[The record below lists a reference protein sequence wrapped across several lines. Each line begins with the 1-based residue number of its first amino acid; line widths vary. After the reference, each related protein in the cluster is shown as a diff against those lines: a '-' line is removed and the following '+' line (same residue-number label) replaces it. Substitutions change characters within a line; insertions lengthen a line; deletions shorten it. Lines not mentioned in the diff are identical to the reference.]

1 MFKKTILAGIL
12 AAVSLSSEAALVKTD
27 WQNAG
32 DNKAILDTR
41 TNLEW
46 LDNNILVGHSIQST
60 INMMVTGG
68 ELEGW
73 TFASYAQIKDLW
85 ASYTFSNMQNSFST
99 SNGDYVAQRRY
110 DMETD
115 TVGFNGVRG
124 TAQYYDRTG
133 YLTANQYG
141 WWVVRSSDSG
151 VLADLSGGSR
161 YFTTPDNYANPNDVS
176 AGSVALILGSL
187 FLLIG
192 GGSSGSPKR
201 KTIPQ
206 VVV

>member
-1 MFKKTILAGIL
+1 
-12 AAVSLSSEAALVKTD
+12 
-27 WQNAG
+27 
-32 DNKAILDTR
+32 
-41 TNLEW
+41 
-46 LDNNILVGHSIQST
+46 
-60 INMMVTGG
+60 
-68 ELEGW
+68 
-73 TFASYAQIKDLW
+73 
-85 ASYTFSNMQNSFST
+85 MQNSFST